1 MLLAILQLFIFFD
14 SFAVFVKKSHVKWL
28 ILQYGGILKTWRLPY
43 GDFFRNSN
51 NTSVTSLLERADLGL
66 VDHNDRLCIVY
77 VVKSKKLKLNHDLV
91 VNDLNPK
98 IQVSLTKSF
107 PLEK

>member
-1 MLLAILQLFIFFD
+1 M
-14 SFAVFVKKSHVKWL
+14 
-28 ILQYGGILKTWRLPY
+28 KTWRLPY